1 MRVLLLALLVL
12 GSGAAPP
19 ILAAP
24 PIQRSK
30 RFAASGLSAPLLSSN
45 RKGKRVSLD
54 DVEKLAQEVAEIKSQ
69 IQTQNDNMKELMQLV
84 AEKSGARCRRGPARI
99 AATLRKI
106 RTLLGKPS

>member
-84 AEKSGARCRRGPARI
+84 AEKSGAPAQTTDDTSQ
-99 AATLRKI
+99 A
-106 RTLLGKPS
+106 GEDSFPSDVNFL